1 MPLGPLDPG
10 SVVEIRPRY
19 RLISPPPSLDPM
31 DPINGPDPPCEAVRH
46 LLIPATQYM
55 INDPTFSPFPERPE
69 MALPP

>member
-1 MPLGPLDPG
+1 
-10 SVVEIRPRY
+10 
-19 RLISPPPSLDPM
+19 M